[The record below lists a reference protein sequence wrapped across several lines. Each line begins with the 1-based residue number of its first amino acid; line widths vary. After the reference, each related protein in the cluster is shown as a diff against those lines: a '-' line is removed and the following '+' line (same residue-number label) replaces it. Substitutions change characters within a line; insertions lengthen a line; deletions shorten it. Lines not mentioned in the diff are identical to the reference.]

1 MKSYARLMVV
11 VVSAGLFA
19 GCASAG
25 AATPGPTTP
34 TQEATA
40 ATQPSAATQAP
51 GPRAA
56 PGAGLKSIAEVTRG
70 NRKIEGLFTVFQDT
84 LTGSTHLMVLPEQLG
99 QEFIYWTHTVDG
111 VVDAGHFR
119 GRFRDNSV
127 FTVERAFNRL
137 QFVVQPTQFHF
148 DPESPLSRAASAN
161 VSPAV
166 LVAEEIVAADPATGA
181 LLIKADGIFLAEA
194 MSQVKPA
201 SPPGPQQGFALGTLS
216 RTKTRYVD
224 VRSYP
229 LNTDV
234 VVDYVYENPS
244 PSPMGRG
251 SAGVTDPRS
260 VTVRVQHTFLAMPE
274 NDYAP
279 RFDDPR
285 VGFFTERLTDMS
297 STSATPYRDLI
308 QRWHLVRKDPDA
320 LLSEPVEPIVFWIE
334 NTTPYAFRDA
344 VRDAT
349 LAWNRAFEAAGFRD
363 AVRVEIQPDDADWDA
378 GDLRY
383 NVIRWTASPN
393 PPFGGYGPSFTNP
406 RTGQILGA
414 DIMLEYT
421 FVTSRLQQDRLFE
434 TAALGHI
441 EPFDAGELAE
451 LHEAGHCTAGLHLQN
466 AALFGMQ
473 ALKAAGVSDEEMTD
487 YITQSI
493 YYLVL
498 HEVGHTLGLNH
509 NMRATQLWS
518 PAELNNAAVT
528 SREGLYGS
536 VMDYPAVNLSPDRS
550 RQGEYWIS
558 TVGPYDRW
566 AIAFGYDPRLDDA
579 AAMRAHLDR
588 STEPEL
594 AFGNDADDMR
604 SPGKAIDP
612 RVNIYDLSSD
622 AIGYAGWQMQL
633 ARDLQHTL
641 LERYDDP
648 GESYHSLRNA
658 YMTLTGQQ
666 SQAAG
671 VVSRYIG
678 GVYVD
683 RAVQGQPGA
692 TRPFTPVSRGD
703 QKRAMETLR
712 RFLFAPDAFAAPPE
726 LYGHLAMQR
735 RGFDF
740 FPATEDPKL
749 HGRALNA
756 QRAVLAHL
764 LHPVVMQRI
773 TDSRLYGNDYPLAEM
788 MADLTGA
795 IFDADRHT
803 NVNTF
808 RQNLQ
813 IEYVNRLAAIITDSN
828 TNRYDFVA
836 RSAALASLRGIDGML
851 AGKGGNAE
859 TRAHSEHVRH
869 LVRLALNPRG

>member
-1 MKSYARLMVV
+1 MRSYARLMAVV
-11 VVSAGLFA
+11 LSAGLFA
-19 GCASAG
+19 SCATAG
-25 AATPGPTTP
+25 AATPGQTTP
-34 TQEATA
+34 PPA
-40 ATQPSAATQAP
+40 SAVAQQTP
-51 GPRAA
+51 TPRAA
-56 PGAGLKSIAEVTRG
+56 PAGGLKSIDEVTKTS
-70 NRKIEGLFTVFQDT
+70 RKVEGLFTVFQDT
-84 LTGSTHLMVLPEQLG
+84 LTGSTHLMILPEQLG
-99 QEFIYWTHTVDG
+99 QEFIYWAHTVDG

-119 GRFRDNSV
+119 GNFRDNRV
-127 FTVERAFNRL
+127 FTVEREFNRL
-137 QFVVQPTQFHF
+137 QFVVQPTLFFF
-148 DPESPLSRAASAN
+148 DPASPLSRAAHAN

-166 LVAEEIVAADPATGA
+166 LAAEEIVAADPATGA
-181 LLIKADGIFLAEA
+181 LLIKGDGLFLAETF
-194 MSQVKPA
+194 SQVKPP
-201 SPPGPQQGFALGTLS
+201 SRPGPAQGFALGNLS
-216 RTKTRYVD
+216 RSKTRYVD

-229 LNTDV
+229 MNTDV
-234 VVDYVYENPS
+234 VVDYVYENPA
-244 PSPMGRG
+244 PMARG

-260 VTVRVQHTFLAMPE
+260 VTIRLQHSFIAMPD
-274 NDYAP
+274 NDYTP
-279 RFDDPR
+279 RFEDPR
-285 VGFFTERLTDMS
+285 VGYFTERQTDMAS
-297 STSATPYRDLI
+297 PSATPYRDLI
-308 QRWHLVRKDPDA
+308 QRWHLVKKDPHA
-320 LLSEPVEPIVFWIE
+320 ALSEPVEPIVFWIE

-349 LAWNRAFEAAGFRD
+349 LEWNKAFEAAGFRN
-363 AVRVEIQPDDADWDA
+363 AVRVEVQPDDADWDA

-414 DIMLEYT
+414 DIMLEYS
-421 FVTSRLQQDRLFE
+421 FVTNRLHQDRLFE

-441 EPFDAGELAE
+441 EPFDAGELAD

-473 ALKAAGVSDEEMTD
+473 ALRAAGVTDEQMTD
-487 YITQSI
+487 YINQSI

-509 NMRATQLWS
+509 NMKATQLWS
-518 PAELNNAAVT
+518 PSELNNAAVT

-536 VMDYPAVNLSPDRS
+536 VMDYPAVNLARDRA
-550 RQGEYWIS
+550 RQGEFWIS

-588 STEPEL
+588 STEPAL

-622 AIGYAGWQMQL
+622 AIGYAAWQMQL
-633 ARDLQHTL
+633 ARDLQKNL

-648 GESYHSLRNA
+648 GESFHSLRNA

-678 GVYVD
+678 GVYID
-683 RAVQGQPGA
+683 RAMQGQPGA
-692 TRPFTPVSRGD
+692 TRPFTPVSRAD
-703 QKRAMETLR
+703 QKRAMDTLR
-712 RFLFAPDAFAAPPE
+712 RFLFAPDAFSAPPE

-740 FPATEDPKL
+740 FSGTEDPKL

-773 TDSRLYGNDYPLAEM
+773 TDSRLYGNEYPLAEM
-788 MADLTGA
+788 MADLTAA
-795 IFDADRHT
+795 IFEADRST

-813 IEYVNRLAAIITDSN
+813 IEYVNRLAAVLSDSA
-828 TNRYDFVA
+828 TNPYDFVA

-859 TRAHSEHVRH
+859 TRAHTEHVRH
-869 LVRLALNPRG
+869 LVRQALNPKG